1 MKLWFVTALA
11 LILFSG
17 CSSRTQTIQLQNQN
31 AKQALLIQQQQAQI
45 EALNKKME
53 AKAKA
58 KATKRSALPSAPK
71 KNIKLKKVED
81 NNYTSKYMYPG
92 TPKKKPVKV
101 AQTTKA
107 KVGTTMD
114 KAQCINMIGADKFAK
129 YTEMFGS
136 ESASIKRCAMLQAMK

>member
-17 CSSRTQTIQLQNQN
+17 CSSRTQALQLQKQN
-31 AKQALLIQQQQAQI
+31 AQQALLIQQQRAQI
-45 EALNKKME
+45 DTLNEKL
-53 AKAKA
+53 KAKA
-58 KATKRSALPSAPK
+58 KTKKRSALPPAPK

-81 NNYTSKYMYPG
+81 NNYSSNYMYPG
-92 TPKKKPVKV
+92 APKKKPVKV

>member
-17 CSSRTQTIQLQNQN
+17 CSSRTQALQLQKQN
-31 AKQALLIQQQQAQI
+31 AQQALLIQQQQAQI
-45 EALNKKME
+45 DALNEKL
-53 AKAKA
+53 KAKA
-58 KATKRSALPSAPK
+58 KARKRSALPQAPK

-101 AQTTKA
+101 AQLA
-107 KVGTTMD
+107 KPNVGTPMD

-136 ESASIKRCAMLQAMK
+136 ESASIKRCSMLQAMKR